1 MPISRVSWTFIRDEE
16 SISKSLLQ
24 TPRFG
29 VPRLMAYFTC
39 FVLAWR
45 CWRWQSPNISG
56 KISFFYI
63 MKSFS
68 RPLVLS
74 SPSVNSNYIL
84 TSPLRIVTDFN
95 PTDCDRYLPT
105 SQPLISPTPL
115 LCNDRNREALSVI
128 IHKADWSPD
137 LHMTLTLGRFVTI
150 TWLKS
155 INSKHQL
162 DRRTRDL
169 YWRNNKDRC

>member
-1 MPISRVSWTFIRDEE
+1 MPYTEQVWNLIARHPLHHQFCYKHCFQYLSFNYLLYLFCISAI
-16 SISKSLLQ
+16 
-24 TPRFG
+24 P
-29 VPRLMAYFTC
+29 
-39 FVLAWR
+39 WR
-45 CWRWQSPNISG
+45 CWRCSEMPSPTSPNISG

-74 SPSVNSNYIL
+74 SSSVNSNYIL

-95 PTDCDRYLPT
+95 PTDCDRYLST

-128 IHKADWSPD
+128 IHKAD
-137 LHMTLTLGRFVTI
+137 
-150 TWLKS
+150 
-155 INSKHQL
+155 
-162 DRRTRDL
+162 
-169 YWRNNKDRC
+169 